1 MFLSRYL
8 TTYLFRAGYKKH
20 SHRNEN
26 IKKEIFD
33 YDRNRLEFQ
42 NAEQKHWYSTL
53 LKKLSDVMP
62 DVRTLFELEM
72 NKLDLREN
80 FNYRNLNISLEY
92 MCTSWTVKLLMELS
106 TADKTHS
113 PKRETQISHDLKKIR
128 QRFFCLHLL
137 YHIRN
142 ASFASPLT
150 MNISDIFYVRHSDI
164 DYSFNMMSHLGVTQS
179 LSTVRKRQNKIAECR
194 NVMSEVKSF
203 APCTWTFL
211 WDNFNKTHGSH
222 SVIYGDSNT
231 HSIEVINRAALA
243 LPPPKSCPNKTCQNR
258 CEKSCYWEKERI
270 PNEINFDE
278 IYLNN
283 HETNVKNKF
292 TECRS
297 RFFLRETS
305 NVFAL
310 LSKLSDEHNTRESIL
325 DQTSPSNESTIDV
338 NTFLQAEFHITLET
352 IRNNLST
359 RNVICKLYD
368 VKHYQSVIELF
379 YHQ

>member
-1 MFLSRYL
+1 
-8 TTYLFRAGYKKH
+8 
-20 SHRNEN
+20 
-26 IKKEIFD
+26 
-33 YDRNRLEFQ
+33 
-42 NAEQKHWYSTL
+42 
-53 LKKLSDVMP
+53 
-62 DVRTLFELEM
+62 
-72 NKLDLREN
+72 
-80 FNYRNLNISLEY
+80 
-92 MCTSWTVKLLMELS
+92 
-106 TADKTHS
+106 
-113 PKRETQISHDLKKIR
+113 
-128 QRFFCLHLL
+128 
-137 YHIRN
+137 
-142 ASFASPLT
+142 

-243 LPPPKSCPNKTCQNR
+243 LPPPKSCPNKTSQNQS
-258 CEKSCYWEKERI
+258 KNSCYLEKERI
-270 PNEINFDE
+270 PDEINFDE

-297 RFFLRETS
+297 RYFLRETS

-325 DQTSPSNESTIDV
+325 AQTSPSNESTIDM
-338 NTFLQAEFHITLET
+338 NTFLQADFHIILQT

-359 RNVICKLYD
+359 WNAICKLYD
-368 VKHYQSVIELF
+368 VKHSQSGSTIILPSVGGKDTDPNLAYEILQYGLNMFLNQKENSERMFIGGDQKTMGIAMCLKKQYDNF
-379 YHQ
+379 NQIYVTRPDLHFRNL